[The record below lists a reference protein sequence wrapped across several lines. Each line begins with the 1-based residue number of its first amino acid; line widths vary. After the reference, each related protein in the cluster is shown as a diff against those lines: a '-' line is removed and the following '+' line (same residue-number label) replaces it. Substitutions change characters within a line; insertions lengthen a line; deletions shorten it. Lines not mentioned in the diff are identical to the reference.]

1 MRNKKRFL
9 SLLLSLA
16 LVFSMVAP
24 TSVMAA
30 PADDN
35 LAGVTDVL
43 PGDTGGNVDTGDNT
57 GSNTDSDA
65 GDIGDSNT
73 GDSNIGESDTGDSNT
88 GDSNIGE
95 SNPGDSD
102 TGDSNTGESNP
113 GDSNTGEGDSGDSN
127 TGDSSTGDSDTGDSD
142 TGESDTGDSS
152 TGESNPGDSDT
163 GDDTADGQPVDD
175 GAGLNGIPETQPALA
190 PIDGAVT
197 YYVANSAEGGSN
209 VSGTGAYDMPFLS
222 ISHAIDV
229 ARENQVTDLEIA
241 FKSNIDITN
250 TLILDDSDMS
260 ITFQGN
266 EYTLNAALNDNAGTG
281 NAAIA
286 VIGGADVTFTNITL
300 ARQDG
305 SAYKAGVLY
314 VQGASAV
321 IDQSR
326 LTNGLKA
333 VQDIDDGGSAL
344 YVDSGADVLI
354 QHDTDI
360 TNNASDSQ
368 NTSGAVYVAN
378 GGSLEVT
385 GVRIFSNDDVAYG
398 DGIYVQNGG
407 TLDIYSNGDTIEV
420 QDEIFIEAGANAS
433 VGAANG
439 QSSNINLTRV
449 FLETEETEEHAIAT
463 LDIDGETSDSN
474 IGIEVYDTPGKD
486 EMYHY
491 AYRLISTELSPYEID
506 RVAGQKDETG
516 WQDNC
521 GTWDIRYM
529 DYNGVPGL
537 YFCWFTLDATFSDVS
552 TLTGIDGKDIDG
564 TDANYYPEL
573 EIDNSVLSD
582 GDTML
587 TIPEIVPVDDGDFA
601 ITFTADEAGKVYR
614 IPTAEVVR
622 VYVSGADGAEDYVLQ
637 QNKDYVYTP
646 DFENGTASLVV
657 SSEFLSS
664 EYAHE
669 ATQLNFRISA
679 EKYYKLT
686 LQMNGPMYSMSTDI
700 TGLKMEQT
708 LMCNERI
715 SDDGS
720 TISYAI
726 SRAGEP
732 VEGVTVVL
740 YRETRTPVGEQPSL
754 DGWHQEQVTDA
765 SGVVTFTGLDG
776 SYSYYY
782 ILYYSDTFDVIARD
796 KVSVALSALKGQHMD
811 DRCEY
816 DDAVVDVSY
825 SASDIQNWST
835 ASSVVTNTTADTTVI
850 YFIELAQD
858 VIQFHANQGDATTAD
873 TATFIFDGSS
883 YRVDLLTKSMETNA
897 ETYGVLP
904 TMTMTGYKFLG
915 WFTEPQ
921 GGQQIFSY
929 TEYDTVSSVKDLYAH
944 WEPIH
949 VGYDIQHW
957 VELTPEHVYGPV
969 HHDANPGYE
978 KGVTPTTTYNG
989 RTYYL
994 WQTDDIM
1001 DDTDDIADVT
1011 LDSVLHRALTELET
1025 EQYSWWTIDGFTVTA
1040 DGPVQVLADGS
1051 SVFGV
1056 YYTRNIYTITFDPL
1070 ANDGYQP
1077 EGSMMGDR
1085 TTMQVRYGADC
1096 GSDLTDSIPGLLM
1109 AQRPGYIFYGWWYD
1123 LDQDGQYLHGNDIV
1137 VNSTSW
1143 YTWTEDITVHA
1154 QYVQSDTTYK
1164 IVVMTEDKSLGDDG
1178 VDYADGTYT
1187 AFKTVAN
1194 GNNGLPLPGISDREQ
1209 VVHVDEIASLSIPG
1223 FTYAGYNLTGD
1234 RENPVFTA
1242 SDDGTYMVKPAGDKS
1257 TVIYL
1262 YYTRNEAVVNF
1273 YDDTADNSPEIFDSV
1288 TVVYGDTFD
1297 NALPETNPTKPG
1309 YDFTNWADEHGNVV
1323 GPDTETNDYTANGSV
1338 TMSVYP
1344 VWTAREY
1351 FITYVPGDKASF
1363 DVSMTGVGYEVD
1375 SSVPGGY
1382 VVAKPV
1388 TYGEKMGVMPTAAK
1402 TGYEFDGWFT
1412 ADGQLIT
1419 EDTVVS
1425 IDSVIIANDAN
1436 TFEET
1441 ETLYAHYTPY
1451 EFNLELDPGEGSIP
1465 SGEHYFTVTYG
1476 EPIPELPDAE
1486 LTGHTF
1492 VGWMLDM
1499 EDAGQTMLKP
1509 GELWTYLTEDGA
1521 TVTAHAMYYPNI
1533 YHYNFNLNDASEG
1546 NGSTNATLY
1555 NSDMVGVDVEFGSQ
1569 WAEVI
1574 EGIVAQR
1581 NGYVFVGWSLT
1592 QSKVFEPYTLV
1603 TGVSD
1608 VPDGNAT
1615 LYAIWR
1621 PVISEM
1627 RVYTSGGVIDNDEP
1641 FSWNKNYAGQY
1652 YEQFSAVY
1660 GSEFNLESMQ
1670 KTEEVMD
1677 GVVSYYSVPVIFD
1690 TVYGALEPVI
1700 YPGEFDV
1707 NGDFIPETAEYEFTG
1722 YLVSAPRWYSG
1733 DSQVLHGQVV
1743 TSIDVPFTDYV
1754 DEYIRLDAQKIPY
1767 FNFVID
1773 TARPGYENAT
1783 FEDGTTSK
1791 HILKSDIAENGLPV
1805 VVNDGYEFLGWR
1817 IDGEGR
1823 ILGESEILALTEH
1836 CTLVAVMTPLVT
1848 FDGNG
1853 GQVIVNGQGYDTYSI
1868 GIATLLDKY
1877 STLFTARR
1885 DGFSFMGW
1893 RADGNLFDVNDMNN
1907 LASRTTPV
1915 TLTAE
1920 WGHLVNFI
1928 VPDLAKWPDGSNGS
1942 RSYDLT
1948 AVMDWQELPE
1958 MTLTG
1963 HTFTGWFDNNLKP
1976 VSLADIKNGLVDTV
1990 YAYFGIPG
1998 GEPVEPG
2005 DENINIRVTNYADGV
2020 ISYVAPENG
2029 WKTGTNSFTVSVKN
2043 AGQVAAVALVRNE
2056 VATELT
2062 CVKVNDTT
2070 YTFTADGLVND
2081 DEIVLVLLGDADL
2094 DGVVTVTDSAKAMQ
2108 VSVGVFTFNVREC
2121 VQNLAADVDRDGV
2134 VTVTDSAKIMQQSVG
2149 VYTPIW
2155 NVVD

>member
-30 PADDN
+30 PTDDIN
-35 LAGVTDVL
+35 SSGMTEIVPGNDGSVDDGQAGDVGDVGGSGDVGEGT
-43 PGDTGGNVDTGDNT
+43 PGNAGDNET
-57 GSNTDSDA
+57 GED
-65 GDIGDSNT
+65 DIG
-73 GDSNIGESDTGDSNT
+73 
-88 GDSNIGE
+88 
-95 SNPGDSD
+95 
-102 TGDSNTGESNP
+102 
-113 GDSNTGEGDSGDSN
+113 NTGEGEVDNTDDVDDTNNVDNTDEGNAGDN
-127 TGDSSTGDSDTGDSD
+127 DVVDDTGNL
-142 TGESDTGDSS
+142 ENN
-152 TGESNPGDSDT
+152 EIPGP
-163 GDDTADGQPVDD
+163 GAEENNLPLNQP
-175 GAGLNGIPETQPALA
+175 LLA
-190 PIDGAVT
+190 PVNGAVT
-197 YYVANSAEGGSN
+197 YVVASSADGGSN
-209 VSGTGAYDMPFLS
+209 VTGTGAYDAPFMS

-229 ARENQVTDLEIA
+229 ARENQVTDLTIE

-250 TLILDDSDMS
+250 TLILDDNDMN

-286 VIGGADVTFTNITL
+286 VIDGADVTFTNITL
-300 ARQDG
+300 ARQTG
-305 SAYKAGVLY
+305 SAYKAGILY
-314 VQGASAV
+314 VQGASVV

-333 VQDIDDGGSAL
+333 VHNVDDGGSAL

-354 QHDTDI
+354 QNDTDI
-360 TNNASDSQ
+360 TSNASDSLD
-368 NTSGAVYVAN
+368 TSGAVYVAN
-378 GGSLEVT
+378 GGSLDIT
-385 GVRIFSNDDVAYG
+385 GARIFSNDDVAYG

-433 VGAANG
+433 VGAADG
-439 QSSNINLTRV
+439 QSSNIALTRV
-449 FLETEETEEHAIAT
+449 FLETEETESHAIAT
-463 LDIDGETSDSN
+463 LDIDGETSDSS
-474 IGIEVYDTPGKD
+474 IGIEVYDTPGVD

-506 RVAGQKDETG
+506 RVTGQKDETG

-529 DYNGVPGL
+529 DYNGIPGL

-614 IPTAEVVR
+614 IPTADVVR

-637 QNKDYVYTP
+637 QGTDYVYTP

-664 EYAHE
+664 EHAHE

-679 EKYYKLT
+679 EKYYELT

-708 LMCNERI
+708 LMCNETI
-715 SDDGS
+715 SDNGS

-816 DDAVVDVSY
+816 DDGVVDVSY
-825 SASDIQNWST
+825 DASDIQNWST

-873 TATFIFDGSS
+873 TATFIFDGSN

-897 ETYGVLP
+897 ETYGTLP

-929 TEYDTVSSVKDLYAH
+929 TEYDTVSSVKELYAH

-1011 LDSVLHRALTELET
+1011 LDSVLHRALPELET

-1164 IVVMTEDKSLGDDG
+1164 IVVMTEDKSTGEDG

-1209 VVHVDEIASLSIPG
+1209 VVHVDEIAALSIPG

-1234 RENPVFTA
+1234 RENPAFTA
-1242 SDDGTYMVKPAGDKS
+1242 SDDGTYMVKPAGDSS

-1262 YYTRNEAVVNF
+1262 YFTRNEAVVNF

-1309 YDFTNWADEHGNVV
+1309 YDFTNWADERGNVI
-1323 GPDTETNDYTANGSV
+1323 GPDTETNDYTTDGSV

-1344 VWTAREY
+1344 VWTARQY
-1351 FITYVPGDKASF
+1351 FITYVPGDKTSF

-1402 TGYEFDGWFT
+1402 TGYVFDGWFT
-1412 ADGQLIT
+1412 ADGQLVT
-1419 EDTVVS
+1419 EDTVVF

-1451 EFNLELDPGEGSIP
+1451 EFTLELDPGAGSIP
-1465 SGEHYFTVTYG
+1465 SGEHHFTVTYG
-1476 EPIPELPDAE
+1476 EPIPELPNAE

-1492 VGWMLDM
+1492 VGWMLDT

-1509 GELWTYLTEDGA
+1509 GELWTYLTENGA
-1521 TVTAHAMYYPNI
+1521 TVTAHAMYYTNI
-1533 YHYNFNLNDASEG
+1533 YQYKFNLNDASEG

-1555 NSDMVGVDVEFGSQ
+1555 NADLAGVDIEFGSDY
-1569 WAEVI
+1569 AEAI
-1574 EGIVAQR
+1574 GNIVAQR

-1592 QSKVFEPYTLV
+1592 QSKVFEPYELL
-1603 TGVSD
+1603 TGTND
-1608 VPDGNAT
+1608 LAAGAT
-1615 LYAIWR
+1615 LYAVWR
-1621 PVISEM
+1621 PVISEL

-1641 FSWNKNYAGQY
+1641 FSWNENYAGQY

-1677 GVVSYYSVPVIFD
+1677 GVVSYYSVPIIFD

-1707 NGDFIPETAEYEFTG
+1707 NGHFIPETAEYEFTG
-1722 YLVSAPRWYSG
+1722 YQVSAPRWYSG

-1817 IDGEGR
+1817 IDGQGR

-1893 RADGNLFDVNDMNN
+1893 RADGNLFDVSDMNN
-1907 LASRTTPV
+1907 LETRSTPI

-1920 WGHLVNFI
+1920 WGHLVNFV
-1928 VPDLAKWPDGSNGS
+1928 VPDLATWPDGSNGS

-1998 GEPVEPG
+1998 GEPVDPG
-2005 DENINIRVTNYADGV
+2005 DDENINIRVTNYADGT

-2029 WKTGTNSFTVSVKN
+2029 WKTGTNSFTVSVKE
-2043 AGQVAAVALVRNE
+2043 AGQVAAVALVRDE

-2062 CVKVNDTT
+2062 CIKVNDTT

-2094 DGVVTVTDSAKAMQ
+2094 NGVVNVTDASRIAQYFA
-2108 VSVGVFTFNVREC
+2108 GVYEFSVREC
-2121 VQNLAADVDRDGV
+2121 VQQFAADADRNDV
-2134 VTVTDSAKIMQQSVG
+2134 VNVTDASRIAQYFAG
-2149 VYTPIW
+2149 VYEFRW
-2155 NVVD
+2155 NVAE